1 MTETVRVLLGLG
13 IGLAGGW
20 FVGDR
25 AGWLSTTAEIVGTLW
40 VNAIRMTALPLVVA
54 LLVAGVGSVG
64 DPRTIGRLG
73 GRALAL
79 FVVMLACAGT
89 FAGIV
94 SPLALRWLSVDGATA
109 AVWSS
114 GAPPKAAALS
124 LTQFLMQVIPVN
136 PFQAAA
142 EGTVLALVVF
152 SVAFALALLFIEE
165 QRRAVV
171 LGFAQAVAD
180 AMLVL
185 LGWVLWTAWA
195 GIAALAFTLTSRV
208 GAGAVGA
215 LGFYVVLLSGII
227 CVVMIVMYPL
237 VAIGGGRRIGT
248 IARAFLPAQAVA
260 ASSRSSLAALP
271 LMVEAAEDKL
281 KLPRAVVGFVLPLAV
296 STFRISASMSLVV
309 AALFAAKVTGLN
321 WSFVE
326 VATVVVMAA
335 LLSFSVPG
343 IPNASFVMMIPLF
356 QAVGLPLEPVGL
368 LLAVDMIPDIFKTT
382 LNVTG
387 QLGAA
392 VILSRGDGGLERQSC
407 IPHIAE

>member
-1 MTETVRVLLGLG
+1 MSQNVWVLVSLGV
-13 IGLAGGW
+13 GLAGGW
-20 FVGDR
+20 VAGER
-25 AGWLSTTAEIVGTLW
+25 VGWLSAAAEIVGTLW

-64 DPRTIGRLG
+64 EPRTIGRLG

-89 FAGIV
+89 FAGIASSV
-94 SPLALRWLSVDGATA
+94 ALRWLSVDEATA

-114 GAPPKAAALS
+114 GAPPKAAAPS
-124 LTQFLMQVIPVN
+124 LTQFLVQVIPVN

-142 EGTVLALVVF
+142 EGAVLALVVF

-165 QRRAVV
+165 QRRAAV
-171 LGFAQAVAD
+171 LSVAQAVAD

-185 LGWVLWTAWA
+185 LGWVLWAAWA

-215 LGFYVVLLSGII
+215 LGFYVVLLSAIVS
-227 CVVMIVMYPL
+227 VVLIAMYPL
-237 VAIGGGRRIGT
+237 VAVAGRQPLGT

-260 ASSRSSLAALP
+260 ASSRSSMAALP
-271 LMVEAAEDKL
+271 LMVEAAEEKL
-281 KLPRAVVGFVLPLAV
+281 KLPRAVAGFVLPLAV
-296 STFRISASMSLVV
+296 SAFRLSASMSLVV
-309 AALFAAKVTGLN
+309 ATLFAARVNGLN
-321 WSFVE
+321 WSVVE
-326 VATVVVMAA
+326 VATVVIMAA

-356 QAVGLPLEPVGL
+356 QAAGLPLEPVGL
-368 LLAVDMIPDIFKTT
+368 LLAVDMIPDILKTT

-392 VILSRGDGGLERQSC
+392 VILGRS
-407 IPHIAE
+407 A